1 MGLPISVARFAVIML
16 PLHLGHSITSVAF
29 AHAAT
34 MRLRMGNVFL
44 SGAWW
49 MGNSET
55 TAPCEEAIFSAR
67 AMFSGG

>member
-16 PLHLGHSITSVAF
+16 PLHCGHSTTSVAF

-34 MRLRMGNVFL
+34 IRFRMGKVFL
-44 SGAWW
+44 SGDWW

-55 TAPCEEAIFSAR
+55 TAP
-67 AMFSGG
+67 